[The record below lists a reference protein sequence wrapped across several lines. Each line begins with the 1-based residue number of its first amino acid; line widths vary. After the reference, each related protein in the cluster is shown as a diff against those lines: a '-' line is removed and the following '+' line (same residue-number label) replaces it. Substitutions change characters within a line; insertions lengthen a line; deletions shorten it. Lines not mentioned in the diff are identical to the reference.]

1 MSKLITLG
9 SGSSGNA
16 YILECENESL
26 LLECGIG
33 WNDIK
38 KALNFDLSRVI
49 GCLCSHGHGDHAK
62 SVKDALKA
70 GIEVYSTKEVQS
82 LHPKVKVP
90 KMGEKTQIGGFLVQ
104 PLLVPHS
111 VECYAFIIQHD
122 EFGKIVFATDC
133 SAFKYKI
140 KNVNHWLL
148 EANYSEE
155 ILINKMC
162 DNSIGRS
169 LYQHHHELED
179 CVKTLKVNFSAE
191 TQNILLIH
199 LSDGN
204 SDEKAFVQRVKDELG
219 FDRVDAARPNQT
231 INLEREEF

>member
-1 MSKLITLG
+1 M
-9 SGSSGNA
+9 
-16 YILECENESL
+16 
-26 LLECGIG
+26 
-33 WNDIK
+33 
-38 KALNFDLSRVI
+38 
-49 GCLCSHGHGDHAK
+49 CL
-62 SVKDALKA
+62 
-70 GIEVYSTKEVQS
+70 
-82 LHPKVKVP
+82 
-90 KMGEKTQIGGFLVQ
+90 KTQIGGFLVQ

-111 VECYAFIIQHD
+111 CECYAYIITHE

-133 SAFKYKI
+133 SIFKYKI

-169 LYQHHHELED
+169 LYQHHHELKD
-179 CVKTLKVNFSAE
+179 CVKTLKVNFSAD

-204 SDEKAFVQRVKDELG
+204 SDEKAFVQTVKDELG
-219 FDRVDAARPNQT
+219 FDRVYAARPNQI
-231 INLEREEF
+231 INLEKEEF